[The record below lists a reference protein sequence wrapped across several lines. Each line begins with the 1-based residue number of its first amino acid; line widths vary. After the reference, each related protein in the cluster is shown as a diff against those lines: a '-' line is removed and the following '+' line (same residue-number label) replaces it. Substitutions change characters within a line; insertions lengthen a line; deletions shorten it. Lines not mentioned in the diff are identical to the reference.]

1 MTDLEIARQIIEQA
15 VRSECLLKLWA
26 PHSFDCLAKITNRLA
41 YEVVRELG
49 MRGIGR

>member
-15 VRSECLLKLWA
+15 IRSECLRGLWA
-26 PHSFDCLAKITNRLA
+26 PHSFACMEKITNRLA
-41 YEVVRELG
+41 YEVSRELG